1 MDSDNDSDG
10 ANILNDLLSNSDI
23 EENEST
29 KTKTIKEMDYN
40 FLDSISNSTCIDK
53 VNNSKCNTSNQKA
66 NNSENIDELF
76 GDNIDSSDDEDK
88 RYFEKQK
95 YSEYG
100 RNVKLLLKKD
110 EVKKKDISATYERDS
125 RSLSVKSIISNN
137 NVKNLSPVQNNVYN
151 DPFFGIRIV
160 NPLISSKQMR
170 EQMNGKSA
178 ITISKIKTCIASGTL
193 SNDWVIAG
201 VLINKSPT
209 KTSQKG
215 SSYSIW
221 KISDLSEN
229 MTTVSIFLFSAA
241 YKTFWKTTLGTVIGI
256 LNPNIL
262 ESKDYIDQATLSI
275 DTPQKMLIIGK
286 SKDMGKCKSTKKNGE
301 PCTSIVNI
309 NRCEFC
315 IYHVKQEYK
324 KCSKRADLGSNNNS
338 VRGFSSD
345 FPKSKSQQ
353 TSRIFNSNG
362 MQPFVPI
369 RAQESDRLRTHD
381 QKRLALLSETHYDR
395 SKSIENN
402 KEIKKGIISVELQ
415 HNQIAKDHERI
426 NKLKVWNSN
435 KQLKMELVPS
445 SSQST
450 STGNKN
456 LIVTENKE
464 KKMINTGISLLSTPR
479 LGIGCNNGKIDF
491 SQPITKRQIDIA
503 KRNAI
508 KWVQQNGIIKP
519 KDPNKISL
527 EKNEKRGT
535 KRTRE
540 INEHIEETQES
551 KKSNSLPNNFKEL
564 METKSVHVDLIEK
577 SYEEEKEKYFN
588 KLEMKEKMEKKMLST
603 FKIECKAVICLICK
617 YTAFSSSDFCKKQ
630 KHPIR
635 VINAI
640 KRFFKCS
647 DCGNRTVSLEKLPL
661 HSCTKCNSSNWL
673 QAAMMDERKTNIITT
688 NLSVRGGE
696 EKFLGSSLTNADLN
710 LLVPKTN

>member
-23 EENEST
+23 EENEPT

-53 VNNSKCNTSNQKA
+53 VDNSKCNTSNRKA
-66 NNSENIDELF
+66 DNNENVDKLF
-76 GDNIDSSDDEDK
+76 DDNIDSSDDEDK

-100 RNVKLLLKKD
+100 RNIKLLLKKD
-110 EVKKKDISATYERDS
+110 EVKKKDISVTYEKDS
-125 RSLSVKSIISNN
+125 KSLSVKSITSNN
-137 NVKNLSPVQNNVYN
+137 NVKNLSSVQSDVYS

-229 MTTVSIFLFSAA
+229 LTTVSVFLFSAA

-262 ESKDYIDQATLSI
+262 ESKDHIDQATLSV

-301 PCTSIVNI
+301 PCTAIVNI

-324 KCSKRADLGSNNNS
+324 KCSKRADLGSNINA
-338 VRGFSSD
+338 RGFSSD
-345 FPKSKSQQ
+345 LPKSNSQQ

-369 RAQESDRLRTHD
+369 RAQESARLRTHD
-381 QKRLALLSETHYDR
+381 QKRLALLSETNYKR
-395 SKSIENN
+395 SNSIENN
-402 KEIKKGIISVELQ
+402 KEMKKGIISVELQ
-415 HNQIAKDHERI
+415 HNQIVKDHEKI

-456 LIVTENKE
+456 LTATENKE
-464 KKMINTGISLLSTPR
+464 KKMINTGLSLLSTPR
-479 LGIGCNNGKIDF
+479 LGTGCNNGKIDF

-519 KDPNKISL
+519 KNPNKISL
-527 EKNEKRGT
+527 EKDKIRGI

-564 METKSVHVDLIEK
+564 METKSMHVDLIEK

-588 KLEMKEKMEKKMLST
+588 KLEITEKMEKKMLST
-603 FKIECKAVICLICK
+603 FKVECKAVICLICK
-617 YTAFSSSDFCKKQ
+617 YTAFSGSDFCKTQ
-630 KHPIR
+630 KHPLR

-673 QAAMMDERKTNIITT
+673 QAPMMDERKTNIITT
-688 NLSVRGGE
+688 SLSIRGGE
-696 EKFLGSSLTNADLN
+696 ENFLGSTLTNANLN
-710 LLVPKTN
+710 LLVPRTD

>member
-125 RSLSVKSIISNN
+125 RSLSVKSITSNN
-137 NVKNLSPVQNNVYN
+137 NVKNLSPVQNNVYS

-345 FPKSKSQQ
+345 LPKSKSQQ

-415 HNQIAKDHERI
+415 HNQTAKDYERI

-456 LIVTENKE
+456 LIITENKE

-551 KKSNSLPNNFKEL
+551 KKSNFLPNNFKEL
-564 METKSVHVDLIEK
+564 METKSMHVDLIEK

-588 KLEMKEKMEKKMLST
+588 KLEMTEKMEKKMLST

-647 DCGNRTVSLEKLPL
+647 DCGNRTISLEKLPL

-688 NLSVRGGE
+688 NLSLRGGE

-710 LLVPKTN
+710 LLVPKTD

>member
-1 MDSDNDSDG
+1 
-10 ANILNDLLSNSDI
+10 
-23 EENEST
+23 
-29 KTKTIKEMDYN
+29 MDYN

>member
-53 VNNSKCNTSNQKA
+53 INNSKCNTSNQKA

-125 RSLSVKSIISNN
+125 RSLSVKSITSNN
-137 NVKNLSPVQNNVYN
+137 NVKNLSPVQNSVYS

-369 RAQESDRLRTHD
+369 RAKESDRLRTHD

-588 KLEMKEKMEKKMLST
+588 KLEMTEKMEKKMLST